1 MTSQNQLPAKDTF
14 VQSLIDRA
22 ENEESFGRIQS
33 ANEIWQELEKIAPNH
48 PRLLVRSALELVK
61 RGDYKKSLGM
71 LLEAE
76 AKEPNESSIP
86 LHLGLVYKLTGD
98 LPKALAAL
106 DRAIAK
112 DVYLFLAHLWKGAVL
127 EQMGQKRAAAG
138 VFEAAIKLSPPS
150 DKAAPQINAAIIHAK
165 RAVENN
171 KNALHAYLREKTQS
185 IRAAHTPSELKRADE
200 CLDIFAGIKKQYV
213 HEGLLMN
220 MPQLPAIQFWDRSYF
235 PWIEELEAA
244 TPIIQAEAQSI
255 IKHRWDT
262 FSPYVQHGEG
272 VPLNQWEYLNHNPE
286 WSTVHFYRD
295 GKRFDEV
302 HELCPQTSKIL
313 EKIPLAH
320 QPQFGP
326 TVVFS
331 VLQPNTRIPPHTGS
345 TNTRL
350 LCHLPLKIPDNCG
363 FRCGNEIREW
373 KIGEAFVFDDTIEHE
388 AWNESDEIR
397 YVMIADVWNPLLTP
411 VEREM
416 VDALLIAKREF
427 DAAQ

>member
-1 MTSQNQLPAKDTF
+1 MSLRTEADKELAFIN
-14 VQSLIDRA
+14 SLIERA
-22 ENEESFGRIQS
+22 EHEESFNRIDK
-33 ANEIWQELEKIAPNH
+33 ANEIWSELERVAPNH
-48 PRLLVRSALELVK
+48 PRLKVRIALELVR
-61 RGDYKKSLGM
+61 RGEHHQSLAM
-71 LLEAE
+71 LLDAE
-76 AKEPNESSIP
+76 ANEPSEASIP
-86 LHLGLVYKLTGD
+86 LHLGLVYKLSGD
-98 LPKALAAL
+98 LPNALASL
-106 DRAIAK
+106 NRAIAI

-127 EQMGQKRAAAG
+127 EQMDQKRAAAKE
-138 VFEAAIKLSPPS
+138 FETAIRLAPPGG
-150 DKAAPQINAAIIHAK
+150 KAAPQINAALAHAK

-171 KNALHAYLREKTQS
+171 KSALHQFLLQRTQN
-185 IRAAHTPSELKRADE
+185 IRTNHSKEVMKRADE
-200 CLDIFAGIKKQYV
+200 CLDIFAGVKKQYV

-220 MPQLPAIQFWDRSYF
+220 MPQLPAIQFWDKSHF
-235 PWIEELEAA
+235 PWIKELEAA
-244 TPIIQAEAQSI
+244 TPIIQAEAQAI

-262 FSPYVQHGEG
+262 FSPYVQHGPG

-295 GKRFDEV
+295 GKRFDDV

-313 EKIPLAH
+313 DKLPLAH

-331 VLQPNTRIPPHTGS
+331 VLQPHTRIPPHTGS

-350 LCHLPLKIPDNCG
+350 LCHLPLRIPENCG

-373 KIGEAFVFDDTIEHE
+373 KIGEAFVFDDSIDHE
-388 AWNESDEIR
+388 AWNDSDEIR

-427 DAAQ
+427 DAA